1 MTQSA
6 NRPLASIRPLIIFLF
21 LTIVFY
27 CVGYWLI
34 FRLERASPLMMS
46 VGLAAVV
53 TCFLFK
59 RPLSSLGL
67 KWGDNRYQWISFLVP
82 LAIAMLSYLII
93 WGLGFAVFNSSFAD
107 TAREDYNLPGW
118 SDTSIIAFH
127 VLLTATFSL
136 LLSIP
141 SVFGEEIA
149 WRGFLVGELSKL
161 MSFGRVALISG
172 VLWSAF
178 HWPLMIK
185 GFYGSGYTPLIFQ
198 ISLFTLFIM
207 SNSVIMTYLRYKTD
221 SVWSAVLYHASSNI
235 FVQKVFTPMTVV
247 DQNSAWYVDEFGVVI
262 PVVALLA
269 ALYFWRL
276 AEKEAM

>member
-1 MTQSA
+1 MAQLE
-6 NRPLASIRPLIIFLF
+6 NKPLASIRPLIIFLL

-93 WGLGFAVFNSSFAD
+93 WGLGFAEFNSSFAD

-149 WRGFLVGELSKL
+149 WRGFVVGELSKL

-178 HWPLMIK
+178 HWPLIIK

-221 SVWSAVLYHASSNI
+221 SVWTAVLYHASSNI

>member
-6 NRPLASIRPLIIFLF
+6 NRPRASIRPLIIFLF

-93 WGLGFAVFNSSFAD
+93 WGLGFAEFNSSFAD

>member
-1 MTQSA
+1 MAQLE
-6 NRPLASIRPLIIFLF
+6 NKPLASIRPLIIFLL

-93 WGLGFAVFNSSFAD
+93 WGLGFAGFNSSFAD

>member
-1 MTQSA
+1 
-6 NRPLASIRPLIIFLF
+6 
-21 LTIVFY
+21 
-27 CVGYWLI
+27 
-34 FRLERASPLMMS
+34 
-46 VGLAAVV
+46 
-53 TCFLFK
+53 
-59 RPLSSLGL
+59 
-67 KWGDNRYQWISFLVP
+67 
-82 LAIAMLSYLII
+82 
-93 WGLGFAVFNSSFAD
+93 
-107 TAREDYNLPGW
+107 
-118 SDTSIIAFH
+118 
-127 VLLTATFSL
+127 
-136 LLSIP
+136 
-141 SVFGEEIA
+141 
-149 WRGFLVGELSKL
+149 
-161 MSFGRVALISG
+161 
-172 VLWSAF
+172 
-178 HWPLMIK
+178 MIK

>member
-82 LAIAMLSYLII
+82 FGIAMLSYSII
-93 WGLGFAVFNSSFAD
+93 WGFGFSEFNSVFAD

-149 WRGFLVGELSKL
+149 WRGFLVEELSKL

>member
-1 MTQSA
+1 MGRQ
-6 NRPLASIRPLIIFLF
+6 
-21 LTIVFY
+21 
-27 CVGYWLI
+27 
-34 FRLERASPLMMS
+34 
-46 VGLAAVV
+46 
-53 TCFLFK
+53 
-59 RPLSSLGL
+59 PLSMDKFFSPFWRSRCSHIQLFGGWALRSLTL
-67 KWGDNRYQWISFLVP
+67 
-82 LAIAMLSYLII
+82 
-93 WGLGFAVFNSSFAD
+93 SFAD